1 MNAESNDI
9 RQRLATEL
17 ASFDDQLGRSGD
29 DVEMLSSVQDGIAR
43 LLEASGGKESGI
55 RRVLREQYE
64 SGALRRETFQL
75 VESILDRFVTE
86 QIPTTPVGMREPVV
100 EDDVYSSTTVIDQS
114 DLRDATPS
122 ERVQVGSVLRDRFLL
137 QKRISGGSMGVVY
150 KALDRRLAE
159 AGEADQW
166 VAIKVLSPQLARNG
180 LALRALQQEA
190 AKGRNLSHPN
200 IVRFIDFDRDDD
212 LYFIVMEWLEGR
224 SLAEILDTPGTK
236 KLDIDEALE
245 IVRQVGSA
253 LEHAHRCGIVHA
265 DVKPGNVMILR
276 DGTAKLFDFGV
287 ARVWQKADA
296 ANDDVDPTG
305 IGAMTPAYSSMQ
317 VITGEIPTPADDVF
331 SLACL
336 LYRLVAGYRVFGP
349 RNAAEACEEGMQPQA
364 LPGLSKPQW
373 EAVRKALAYSRIAR
387 FDSTSAFLDA
397 LNARAIE
404 KIAAEPRGNVH
415 SEERWDIGRWAIG
428 IAAVAIIAGF
438 AAYEL
443 GHLDRWLPRAGT
455 SVPPVEDAPASADAP
470 PISDDAAPVSDDAPP
485 VSDDVSPAPDEDG
498 IVELPPEPAPSP
510 VATFEE
516 RTEPTL
522 PETVSGAPE
531 ETMPAPA
538 SDAATA
544 AEAAGQRDVAD
555 AAPAPAPVET
565 LSPAD
570 IEVPLDRSGPER
582 AIVVTLREDGGA
594 VSIDLV
600 RVGRLDTSLALR
612 FEEVDYSG
620 NRSPLRTGQYRFDT
634 GSVVRFAPGDPRARV
649 ELSMAPDTL
658 READQSSLLKVRAL
672 EGDSSGLAYIDLSLE
687 DDDQRR
693 FEENLA
699 ADTVGFAV
707 SQMSVGEQD
716 PAVQID
722 VVRYNPGDQPLTIGF
737 RVDDITANDGEDY
750 FAPGGNVI
758 AFAPGQR
765 SARLLV
771 PLVQDSVYEGDESF
785 VVTIDGPA
793 EGVADGVY
801 PRIAVM
807 IRDDD
812 QPPPSPA
819 PAD

>member
-9 RQRLATEL
+9 RQRLASEL
-17 ASFDDQLGRSGD
+17 ASFDDQLERSGG
-29 DVEMLSSVQDGIAR
+29 DVEMLASVQDGIAR
-43 LLEASGGKESGI
+43 LLEASGGRESGI

-86 QIPTTPVGMREPVV
+86 QIPTTPVASGLAAV
-100 EDDVYSSTTVIDQS
+100 EDDAFSSTTVIDQS
-114 DLRDATPS
+114 DLPDATPS

-159 AGEADQW
+159 AGEANQW

-236 KLDIDEALE
+236 TLDIDEALE
-245 IVRQVGSA
+245 IVRQVGGA
-253 LEHAHRCGIVHA
+253 LDHAHRCGIVHA
-265 DVKPGNVMILR
+265 DVKPGNVMILQ

-296 ANDDVDPTG
+296 ANDDVDPAG

-349 RNAAEACEEGMQPQA
+349 RNAAEACEEGMQPQP
-364 LPGLSKPQW
+364 LPGLSKQQW

-387 FDSTSAFLDA
+387 FASTSEFLDA

-415 SEERWDIGRWAIG
+415 SDEPWDIGRWAVG
-428 IAAVAIIAGF
+428 IAAIAIIAGF

-443 GHLDRWLPRAGT
+443 GHLDRWLPQTPTVTEPEA
-455 SVPPVEDAPASADAP
+455 DAAAPA
-470 PISDDAAPVSDDAPP
+470 
-485 VSDDVSPAPDEDG
+485 DVPAVVEEDDG
-498 IVELPPEPAPSP
+498 IVELPPEPAAPP
-510 VATFEE
+510 VATFEARGE
-516 RTEPTL
+516 TSEPETATVVEVPEQEDAVDPTL
-522 PETVSGAPE
+522 T
-531 ETMPAPA
+531 
-538 SDAATA
+538 
-544 AEAAGQRDVAD
+544 
-555 AAPAPAPVET
+555 PVEPS
-565 LSPAD
+565 LPVEPLPPAD

-582 AIVVTLREDGGA
+582 AIGVTLREGSGP
-594 VSIDLV
+594 VSVDLV
-600 RVGRLDTSLALR
+600 RLGRLDTALALR

-620 NRSPLRTGQYRFDT
+620 NRSPLRTGQYRIET
-634 GSVVRFAPGDPRARV
+634 GSVVRFAPGELRARV
-649 ELSMAPDTL
+649 ELEMASDPL
-658 READQSSLLKVRAL
+658 READQNSLLKIRAL

-687 DDDQRR
+687 DDDQRS
-693 FEENLA
+693 FEENLGT
-699 ADTVGFAV
+699 DTVGFAV

-716 PAVQID
+716 PAVQVD
-722 VVRYNPGDQPLTIGF
+722 LVRYNPGDQPLTVGF
-737 RVDDITANDGEDY
+737 SVSDITAVDGEDY
-750 FAPGGNVI
+750 FAPGGNEI

-771 PLVQDSVYEGDESF
+771 PLVQDTVYEGDEAF
-785 VVTIDGPA
+785 VVTIDRQP
-793 EGVADGVY
+793 EGELDDVY
-801 PRIAVM
+801 QRIAVM

-812 QPPPSPA
+812 EPPDSPA
-819 PAD
+819 PVD

>member
-9 RQRLATEL
+9 RQRLASEL
-17 ASFDDQLGRSGD
+17 ANFDDRLERSGD

-43 LLEASGGKESGI
+43 LLEASGGREAGI
-55 RRVLREQYE
+55 RRVLHEQYE
-64 SGALRRETFQL
+64 SGALRKETFQL
-75 VESILDRFVTE
+75 VKSMLDRFVTE
-86 QIPTTPVGMREPVV
+86 QVPTTPVTGDDSAVDT
-100 EDDVYSSTTVIDQS
+100 EDDAHSRTTVIDRL
-114 DLRDATPS
+114 DLPDETPS

-137 QKRISGGSMGVVY
+137 QKRVAGGSMGVVY

-159 AGEADQW
+159 AGETNQW

-190 AKGRNLSHPN
+190 AKGRNLTHPN

-245 IVRQVGSA
+245 IVRQIGAA
-253 LEHAHRCGIVHA
+253 LDYAHRCGIVHA

-296 ANDDVDPTG
+296 ADDVDPAG

-336 LYRLVAGYRVFGP
+336 LYRLMAGYRVFGP
-349 RNAAEACEEGMQPQA
+349 RNAAEACEEGMQPQP
-364 LPGLSKPQW
+364 LPGLSKQQW
-373 EAVRKALAYSRIAR
+373 EAVRKALAYSRVAR

-404 KIAAEPRGNVH
+404 TIAAEPRGNVH
-415 SEERWDIGRWAIG
+415 SEEPWDAGRWLVG

-443 GHLDRWLPRAGT
+443 GHLDRWLPAREATVTPGDAEPSPIDDST
-455 SVPPVEDAPASADAP
+455 IDGSTIDDRDDIVDLPAEPAAEPVVSVDDPVEQ
-470 PISDDAAPVSDDAPP
+470 
-485 VSDDVSPAPDEDG
+485 PAPEVVDQ
-498 IVELPPEPAPSP
+498 PADP
-510 VATFEE
+510 V
-516 RTEPTL
+516 P
-522 PETVSGAPE
+522 
-531 ETMPAPA
+531 
-538 SDAATA
+538 
-544 AEAAGQRDVAD
+544 AD
-555 AAPAPAPVET
+555 AAPTVEEAPAPGDESAADSAIDPVIDTAPDSPPAEAAP
-565 LSPAD
+565 LPPAD
-570 IEVPLDRSGPER
+570 VEVPLDRSGPER
-582 AIVVTLREDGGA
+582 AIGITLREDQGP
-594 VSIDLV
+594 VSVDLV
-600 RVGRLDTSLALR
+600 RLGRLDTPLALR

-620 NRSPLRTGQYRFDT
+620 NRSPLRTGQYRLE
-634 GSVVRFAPGDPRARV
+634 GGPIVRFAPGDLRARV
-649 ELSMAPDTL
+649 ELEMASDPL
-658 READQSSLLKVRAL
+658 READQGSLLKVRAL
-672 EGDSSGLAYIDLSLE
+672 EGDSSGLAYIDLTLE

-693 FEENLA
+693 FEENLPQ
-699 ADTVGFAV
+699 DTVGFAV
-707 SQMSVGEQD
+707 NQMSVGEQD
-716 PAVQID
+716 PAVQVD
-722 VVRYNPGDQPLTIGF
+722 LVRYNPGDQPLTIAF
-737 RVDDITANDGEDY
+737 TVSDITAVNGEDY
-750 FAPGGNVI
+750 FAPGGNEI
-758 AFAPGQR
+758 SFAPGQR

-771 PLVQDSVYEGDESF
+771 PLVQDSAHEGDEAF

-793 EGVADGVY
+793 DNVPDGVY
-801 PRIAVM
+801 RRIAVM

-812 QPPPSPA
+812 PPPA
-819 PAD
+819 PVRGAD

>member
-43 LLEASGGKESGI
+43 LLEASGGRESGI

-64 SGALRRETFQL
+64 SGALRKETFQL

-86 QIPTTPVGMREPVV
+86 QIPTTPVAPREPAV
-100 EDDVYSSTTVIDQS
+100 EDDAYSSTTVIDQS

-159 AGEADQW
+159 AGEVNQW

-245 IVRQVGSA
+245 IVRQVGGA
-253 LEHAHRCGIVHA
+253 LGHAHRCGIVHA

-296 ANDDVDPTG
+296 AGDDVDPAG

-349 RNAAEACEEGMQPQA
+349 RNAAEACEEGMKPQA
-364 LPGLSKPQW
+364 LPGLSRQQW
-373 EAVRKALAYSRIAR
+373 EAVRKALAYARVAR

-415 SEERWDIGRWAIG
+415 SEEPWDIGRWVIG
-428 IAAVAIIAGF
+428 FAALAIIAGF
-438 AAYEL
+438 TAYEL
-443 GHLDRWLPRAGT
+443 GHLDRWFPQAGT
-455 SVPPVEDAPASADAP
+455 ASTPAEAAAP
-470 PISDDAAPVSDDAPP
+470 PAEAAGIPESVAPVSAE
-485 VSDDVSPAPDEDG
+485 DE
-498 IVELPPEPAPSP
+498 IVDLPPEPAPSP

-516 RTEPTL
+516 RPAATP
-522 PETVSGAPE
+522 PETAGDASGETTPALDAPAVVPE
-531 ETMPAPA
+531 ER
-538 SDAATA
+538 
-544 AEAAGQRDVAD
+544 EALD
-555 AAPAPAPVET
+555 AAPAIPVES
-565 LSPAD
+565 LPPAD
-570 IEVPLDRSGPER
+570 VEVPLDRSGPER
-582 AIVVTLREDGGA
+582 AIVITLREDAGP
-594 VSIDLV
+594 VSVDLV

-612 FEEVDYSG
+612 LEEVDYSG
-620 NRSPLRTGQYRFDT
+620 NRSPLRTGQYRIDT
-634 GSVVRFAPGDPRARV
+634 GSVVRFAPGDLRARV
-649 ELSMAPDTL
+649 ELEMASDPL
-658 READQSSLLKVRAL
+658 READQNSLLKVRAL

-693 FEENLA
+693 FEENLP

-722 VVRYNPGDQPLTIGF
+722 LVRYNPSDQPLTVGF
-737 RVDDITANDGEDY
+737 QVDDITARDGEDY
-750 FAPGGNVI
+750 FAPGGNEI

-771 PLVQDSVYEGDESF
+771 PLVQDSVYEGDEAF
-785 VVTIDGPA
+785 VVTIDPPP
-793 EGVADGVY
+793 EGVPDDVY
-801 PRIAVM
+801 QRIVVM

-812 QPPPSPA
+812 LPPA
-819 PAD
+819 PPVAAD

>member
-17 ASFDDQLGRSGD
+17 ASFDDQLGKSGD

-43 LLEASGGKESGI
+43 LLEASGGRESGI

-64 SGALRRETFQL
+64 SGALRKETFQL
-75 VESILDRFVTE
+75 VESVLDRFVTE
-86 QIPTTPVGMREPVV
+86 QIPTTPVAGGAPVV
-100 EDDVYSSTTVIDQS
+100 EDDAYSSTTVIDQS
-114 DLRDATPS
+114 DLPDATPT
-122 ERVQVGSVLRDRFLL
+122 EPVQVGSVLRDRFML

-150 KALDRRLAE
+150 KALDRRRAE
-159 AGEADQW
+159 AGESNQW

-224 SLAEILDTPGTK
+224 SLAEILDAPGTK
-236 KLDIDEALE
+236 KLDIDEALD

-265 DVKPGNVMILR
+265 DVKPGNVMVLQ

-296 ANDDVDPTG
+296 ADEDIDPTG

-349 RNAAEACEEGMQPQA
+349 RNAAEACEEGMKPQP
-364 LPGLSKPQW
+364 LPGLSRQQW
-373 EAVRKALAYSRIAR
+373 EAVRKALAYSRVAR
-387 FDSTSAFLDA
+387 FESTAGFLDA
-397 LNARAIE
+397 LNARSSE
-404 KIAAEPRGNVH
+404 KIAAEPRDNVRP
-415 SEERWDIGRWAIG
+415 EEPWDIGRWAIG
-428 IAAVAIIAGF
+428 IAALAAIAGF

-443 GHLDRWLPRAGT
+443 GHLDRWFGDAGT
-455 SVPPVEDAPASADAP
+455 SAPLSGDASPLAD
-470 PISDDAAPVSDDAPP
+470 
-485 VSDDVSPAPDEDG
+485 DEG
-498 IVELPPEPAPSP
+498 IVELPAEPAAPP
-510 VATFEE
+510 VAAVD
-516 RTEPTL
+516 EPA
-522 PETVSGAPE
+522 EATVPGVDGDSNI
-531 ETMPAPA
+531 
-538 SDAATA
+538 AATDDTTTSVPEMTIPESILQPA
-544 AEAAGQRDVAD
+544 VVVDAPGQGDAIDARPTPAEPL
-555 AAPAPAPVET
+555 PA
-565 LSPAD
+565 AD
-570 IEVPLDRSGPER
+570 IEVPLDRSGPDR
-582 AIVVTLREDGGA
+582 AIGITLREDQGP
-594 VSIDLV
+594 VSLDLV
-600 RVGRLDTSLALR
+600 RLGRLDTSLALR

-620 NRSPLRTGQYRFDT
+620 NRSPLRTGQYAIDA
-634 GSVVRFAPGDPRARV
+634 GPVVRFAPGDLKARV
-649 ELSMAPDTL
+649 ELTMASDSL
-658 READQSSLLKVRAL
+658 READQNSLLKIRAL
-672 EGDSSGLAYIDLSLE
+672 EGDSSGLAYIDLELE

-693 FEENLA
+693 FEANLA

-722 VVRYNPGDQPLTIGF
+722 VVRYNPGDEPLTVGF
-737 RVDDITANDGEDY
+737 AVNDITANDGEDY
-750 FAPGGNVI
+750 FAPGGNEI

-771 PLVQDSVYEGDESF
+771 PLVQDSVYEGDEAF
-785 VVTIDGPA
+785 VVTIDLPP
-793 EGVADGVY
+793 EGVADDVNR
-801 PRIAVM
+801 RIAVM

-819 PAD
+819 SSD